1 MQTMITGGERGLGL
15 YLAQRYHADSYSR
28 SSGFDI
34 NRDCQDLGEISL
46 DYDIVINNAYDG
58 FGQTLLL
65 ESVARHWIREDKTGW
80 IINIGGVGSE
90 DLSPPGPHWQLYN
103 AHKRSLKHMSLQ
115 WTHAFRTGQVGF
127 RTSLI
132 TVDRLDTPLGRTTP
146 EWTGNGVD
154 LRDVYEMIELCLR
167 CQPNTCIGE
176 IKAWVNLD
184 HNSLSSP
191 NLSM

>member
-1 MQTMITGGERGLGL
+1 MITGGERGLGL
-15 YLAQRYHADSYSR
+15 YLAERYQADSYSR
-28 SSGFDI
+28 SLGFDI
-34 NRDCQDLGEISL
+34 TQDYRDLGELSL
-46 DYDIVINNAYDG
+46 AYDLVINNAYDG

-65 ESVARHWIREDKTGW
+65 DSITRFWIREDRTGT

-90 DLSPPGPHWQLYN
+90 DLSMPAQHWELYN

-115 WTHAFRTGQVGF
+115 WTHAFRTGQVRF

-154 LRDVYEMIELCLR
+154 LRDVYDMIELCLR
-167 CQPNTCIGE
+167 CQPNTCVGE
-176 IKAWVNLD
+176 IKAWVNLAYG
-184 HNSLSSP
+184 SELIGPISE
-191 NLSM
+191 